1 MMAFEPWDG
10 EELMV
15 GDVVKAYG
23 VTKSVPSIRLIQS
36 KLDGDGDY
44 IAPPLSKSNAEN
56 AVYFD
61 PNDYGRVLVCRC
73 DLVQTILELFNEDTK
88 E

>member
-1 MMAFEPWDG
+1 MMAFEYWDG
-10 EELMV
+10 EELRI
-15 GDVVKAYG
+15 GDVVKAYRNA
-23 VTKSVPSIRLIQS
+23 KSVPSIRLIQS
-36 KLDGDGDY
+36 KHDGDGDY
-44 IAPPLSKSNAEN
+44 IAPLLSKNKAEN

-61 PNDYGRVLVCRC
+61 TDDYVIVLVCRC